1 MDSITSNFTNN
12 AVNTAADR
20 GINLTETRRKV
31 LELVVKAGQPV
42 GAYRLLEAMQ
52 GKNGQ
57 VKPPTVYRALNFL
70 QAIGLVH
77 RIESLNAFIACTH
90 TGHNHSAHDH
100 DGQFLICSNC
110 GKAEELA
117 DNSISKVLQERAQSH
132 GFTLKHPTIE
142 LSGLCASC
150 AAEEE

>member
-1 MDSITSNFTNN
+1 MDSLASTLSNNS
-12 AVNTAADR
+12 NTATADR

-31 LELVVKAGQPV
+31 LELVVNAGQPV

-52 GKNGQ
+52 GKTGQ

-70 QAIGLVH
+70 LGIGLVH
-77 RIESLNAFIACTH
+77 RIESLNAFIACSRA
-90 TGHNHSAHDH
+90 GHDHAGHDH
-100 DGQFLICSNC
+100 DGQFLICSKC
-110 GKAEELA
+110 GHAEELA
-117 DNSISKVLQERAQSH
+117 DHDISKVLQDRAKSR

-150 AAEEE
+150 ASAEE